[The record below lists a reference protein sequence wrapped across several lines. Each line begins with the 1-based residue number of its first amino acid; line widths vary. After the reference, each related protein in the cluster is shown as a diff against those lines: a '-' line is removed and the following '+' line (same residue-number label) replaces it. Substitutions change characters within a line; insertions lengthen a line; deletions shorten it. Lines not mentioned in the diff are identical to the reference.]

1 MRGYPQ
7 GGKIDPVMK
16 PVLRRL
22 LPSPAAP
29 ITIAEAYDVE
39 RRPWPDRPWIGLC
52 MVTSLDGSVSVDG
65 TSGGLGNANDL
76 EVLLTLR
83 DLADIVLV
91 GAGTARGEGYGPP
104 RTPGKRIG
112 VVTNSGRVDLDTDLF
127 TSGSGFLIAPQSAD
141 IDESRV
147 QVIRSGDDRVDLAAG
162 VARLHEVLASVRYVQ
177 AEGGPSLNGAL
188 LTADLIDE
196 LDLTVSPRL
205 VGGNGPRLTTGALE
219 TERSFELAH
228 LLADDDG
235 FVFSRW
241 VRRAC

>member
-1 MRGYPQ
+1 
-7 GGKIDPVMK
+7 MK
-16 PVLRRL
+16 PALRRL
-22 LPSPAAP
+22 LPSPATA
-29 ITIAEAYDVE
+29 ITVSEAYDVQ
-39 RRPWPDRPWIGLC
+39 RRPRVDRPWIGLC
-52 MVTSLDGSVSVDG
+52 MVASLDGSVSVDG

-83 DLADIVLV
+83 ELADIVLV

-112 VVTNSGRVDLDTDLF
+112 VVTNSGGVDLETDLF
-127 TSGSGFLIAPQSAD
+127 ASGSGFLIAPRTAD
-141 IDESRV
+141 IDETRV
-147 QVIRSGDDRVDLAAG
+147 QVIRAGDDRVDLAAG
-162 VARLHEVLASVRYVQ
+162 VARLHEVCASVQYVQ
-177 AEGGPSLNGAL
+177 AEGGPRLNGAL

-196 LDLTVSPRL
+196 LDLTWSPRL
-205 VGGNGPRLTTGALE
+205 VGGYGPRLTTGAAE
-219 TERSFELAH
+219 TDRSFELAH